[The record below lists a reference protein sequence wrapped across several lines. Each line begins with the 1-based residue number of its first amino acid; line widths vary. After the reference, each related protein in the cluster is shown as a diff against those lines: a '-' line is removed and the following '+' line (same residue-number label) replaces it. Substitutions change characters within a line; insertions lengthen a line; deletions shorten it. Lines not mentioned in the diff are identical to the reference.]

1 MEIKY
6 AVEMAH
12 RIALS
17 KGFWDSDKGV
27 PEVLCN
33 FHEEVSEA
41 LQAFKHNNPTGFN
54 EEMADIVIRVFD
66 ACGKW
71 NIDLEKEIKIKMET
85 NKMRLCLHG
94 KERNTSKCEII
105 L

>member
-17 KGFWDSDKGV
+17 KGFWDSDRGV

-66 ACGKW
+66 ACGRYH
-71 NIDLEKEIKIKMET
+71 IDLEKEIEIKMKA
-85 NKMRLCLHG
+85 NKSRPYLHG
-94 KERNTSKCEII
+94 KKH
-105 L
+105 